1 MSAWGL
7 GFRVQVSGFWLEG
20 LGVRIQ
26 GSGGQGLGLRVKI
39 LGFRIQGSGFGVGGL
54 GFRAARTFSFS
65 CCFFLPRIG
74 TCLRVQG

>member
-26 GSGGQGLGLRVKI
+26 GSGSQGLGLRVKVLRFRI
-39 LGFRIQGSGFGVGGL
+39 EGLGFRILSLGSKM
-54 GFRAARTFSFS
+54 
-65 CCFFLPRIG
+65 
-74 TCLRVQG
+74 